1 MAVPVPAGRHELAL
15 TYRNTQVGR
24 GTADGAAALAVL
36 LAGLAWRRRVTQRA
50 ERR

>member
-24 GTADGAAALAVL
+24 GFL
-36 LAGLAWRRRVTQRA
+36 LAGATLAALLGLLLLRRSRA
-50 ERR
+50 TRRA